1 MNNSEPF
8 FIIEKTSGRKFTK
21 YVKRIGFRKDTYYGK
36 ASATRVMNDNN
47 LHDTHEVVH
56 VADYKP
62 VMVERRNLMSGHA
75 YMEDINTPNYCS
87 PASEAYWSM

>member
-1 MNNSEPF
+1 MNDPF
-8 FIIEKTSGRKFTK
+8 YIIEKSTGRKFTK
-21 YVKRIGFRKDTYYGK
+21 YVKSRGLRSDTFYGK
-36 ASATRVMNDNN
+36 GSVTRVMNANN
-47 LHDTHEVVH
+47 LHDTHDAVH

-62 VMVERRNLMSGHA
+62 VMVERHNLMSGLP